1 MFWIW
6 RTGGKAVGTF
16 FYWPALATLPF
27 LNPALPAE
35 MLTEVLVLPDK

>member
-6 RTGGKAVGTF
+6 RTGGKAASTF

-35 MLTEVLVLPDK
+35 MLTEALVLPDK